1 MGNETTKEQ
10 CPTLRARSII
20 LSALSD
26 TTLSLFKLISRCSCE
41 VLAPSKKWL
50 FQLKRIHIL
59 NSLKEHADPSESWHK
74 PHNCNTEHLVWSQWT
89 VASLSHSAQRRAYGG
104 KESLPQ
110 RPVSNYLTKTVL
122 WSRTHLED
130 NDIVPQS
137 YLRKLSHAQLL
148 GYFRH
153 ISYIAVTFHTSQ
165 PSNNESQ
172 WQSRAYHPHGL
183 TVNDHLLA
191 SKHKTFQTTY
201 SIRWMKP
208 QCCIF
213 VDSTNMLCMWGA
225 LVNMT
230 IV

>member
-1 MGNETTKEQ
+1 MLIPVRADTNHIIVTQSTWSGVNE
-10 CPTLRARSII
+10 P
-20 LSALSD
+20 
-26 TTLSLFKLISRCSCE
+26 
-41 VLAPSKKWL
+41 
-50 FQLKRIHIL
+50 
-59 NSLKEHADPSESWHK
+59 WH
-74 PHNCNTEHLVWSQWT
+74 HWATQ
-89 VASLSHSAQRRAYGG
+89 HSAGLMGG

-183 TVNDHLLA
+183 TVNNHLLA